1 MQLLN
6 TYLRMLYE
14 LHVFIFHKII
24 KKNLGKQKIK
34 VFFFYKDKQE
44 RVAIPKKKVFLIF
57 FYNTISEQESTV
69 ILDQPVI
76 NSTMGICHCDLVYH
90 GLSYTYVSTCIF
102 HCIFCGSL

>member
-44 RVAIPKKKVFLIF
+44 RVAIPKKKSFPNFFLQ
-57 FYNTISEQESTV
+57 YNQ
-69 ILDQPVI
+69 
-76 NSTMGICHCDLVYH
+76 
-90 GLSYTYVSTCIF
+90 
-102 HCIFCGSL
+102 

>member
-6 TYLRMLYE
+6 AYLRMLYE

-57 FYNTISEQESTV
+57 FLQYNQ
-69 ILDQPVI
+69 
-76 NSTMGICHCDLVYH
+76 
-90 GLSYTYVSTCIF
+90 
-102 HCIFCGSL
+102 